1 MRRDR
6 PFKDDVSNRNNKEA
20 LAKKLLA
27 RGDRLIAHVDPCSA
41 FMRLASILNCSEPVL
56 GGAQNNS
63 DCSTFTI
70 VSDSR
75 SHWLLHHPDHS
86 SIAVVAGSRH
96 RNGGQ
101 RLHYVVTTDAIT

>member
-1 MRRDR
+1 MRYQSVSTHKRLHGQRARVLPFRDVLFTR
-6 PFKDDVSNRNNKEA
+6 TKATNT
-20 LAKKLLA
+20 
-27 RGDRLIAHVDPCSA
+27 

-56 GGAQNNS
+56 GGAQNKS

>member
-1 MRRDR
+1 
-6 PFKDDVSNRNNKEA
+6 
-20 LAKKLLA
+20 
-27 RGDRLIAHVDPCSA
+27 
-41 FMRLASILNCSEPVL
+41 MRLASILNCSEPVL

-86 SIAVVAGSRH
+86 SRAMVQERW
-96 RNGGQ
+96 
-101 RLHYVVTTDAIT
+101 